1 MADDSF
7 DPRPSRFLPGVLL
20 GLVLGAGGVF
30 GWFKMQPP
38 LVAPEWASMG
48 PSTMTSGK
56 IKKKPAKKT
65 AVASKTPS
73 TPNAPNT
80 PNNNIT
86 NGDLVAPEA
95 APPQEEIPQITAA
108 DLKPE
113 ADGDVLRPRTLTIDA
128 ESTGPEPR
136 DLSQSEV
143 DSAFAT
149 VKPQIV
155 KCIIDARGPA
165 PVAGKITVG
174 VVIGP
179 EGKVFKSRVEG
190 PAYLMDQGL
199 YSCVKT
205 VLSTLRFPAPGK
217 DIVAT
222 VPFTIK

>member
-30 GWFKMQPP
+30 GWFKLQPP
-38 LVAPEWASMG
+38 PVAPEWATMG
-48 PSTMTSGK
+48 PSTMTAGK

-73 TPNAPNT
+73 TPNT
-80 PNNNIT
+80 PSNNIT

-95 APPQEEIPQITAA
+95 APPLEEIPQITAA
-108 DLKPE
+108 ELKPE
-113 ADGDVLRPRTLTIDA
+113 ADGDVLRPRTLTIEA
-128 ESTGPEPR
+128 ESAGPEPR

-143 DSAFAT
+143 DGAFAS

-155 KCIIDARGPA
+155 RCILDARGLA

-199 YSCVKT
+199 YSCVKA

-217 DIVAT
+217 DIVAS
-222 VPFTIK
+222 VPFNIK

>member
-30 GWFKMQPP
+30 GWYKLQPTP
-38 LVAPEWASMG
+38 VAPEFATMG
-48 PSTMTSGK
+48 PSTMTAGK
-56 IKKKPAKKT
+56 VKKKPAKKP
-65 AVASKTPS
+65 AVANKNNPT
-73 TPNAPNT
+73 PNT
-80 PNNNIT
+80 PSNAAA
-86 NGDLVAPEA
+86 GDLA
-95 APPQEEIPQITAA
+95 APNEPSPQDEIPEITAA
-108 DLKPE
+108 DLRPE
-113 ADGDVLRPRTLTIDA
+113 ADGDVLRPRTLSIDA

-143 DSAFAT
+143 DGTFAT

-155 KCIIDARGPA
+155 KCIIDARGLA

-199 YSCVKT
+199 YSCVKP
-205 VLSTLRFPAPGK
+205 VLAAMRFPAPGK
-217 DIVAT
+217 DIVAS